1 MFCGL
6 SLYREVNFRAHIIE
20 NGRPSLHGNTLEDRE
35 HSKQDVVKLRDA
47 VVGPDPGVVAI
58 VTLGTLP
65 HSAGKRQL
73 WRVNS
78 LIVCK

>member
-1 MFCGL
+1 MCFVGYL
-6 SLYREVNFRAHIIE
+6 STQSTQLNLSAHIIE
-20 NGRPSLHGNTLEDRE
+20 NSRPSLHGDTLEDRE

-58 VTLGTLP
+58 VTLWTLP

-73 WRVNS
+73 
-78 LIVCK
+78 